1 MEHTISI
8 AQLLC
13 SRKRV
18 LRRLEAGKHGMLLT
32 LCCLPTARCSLSWLQ
47 FWIRQKMCQIASS
60 SYLAWPLT
68 WISADKNGLSGV
80 NGGGTEFM
88 SMKYSPN
95 RLTCSVM

>member
-1 MEHTISI
+1 MSLFLVHYGRLGYLLDQTMTI
-8 AQLLC
+8 
-13 SRKRV
+13 
-18 LRRLEAGKHGMLLT
+18 
-32 LCCLPTARCSLSWLQ
+32 PQ

-80 NGGGTEFM
+80 NGGGAEFM